1 MYKFKE
7 KLKKIYLNKYQF
19 FFPSKKFINYRNNSL
34 KNILL
39 KTKNSKKSKS
49 NLNLSKKIYTSKFL
63 EKSLK
68 KITLAEKKIILFFYK
83 KYNKNLYLNKVYSK
97 KLKNIQNHK
106 TSLDSYIYLGN
117 IIINLKEL
125 NEIQKL
131 NFILKINDVTI
142 LKYTNKYNYLLN
154 NILKNTNYE
163 KKITKKYAKR
173 FLSNIS

>member
-83 KYNKNLYLNKVYSK
+83 KYSKNLYLNKVYSK
-97 KLKNIQNHK
+97 KLKNIKNHK
-106 TSLDSYIYLGN
+106 TS
-117 IIINLKEL
+117 
-125 NEIQKL
+125 
-131 NFILKINDVTI
+131 
-142 LKYTNKYNYLLN
+142 
-154 NILKNTNYE
+154 
-163 KKITKKYAKR
+163 R
-173 FLSNIS
+173 